1 MRNDINLMW
10 AEEELNNQELELL
23 AQKSMEQNVSPPSL
37 STKYYEDIERLCRE
51 QKLLNEDLRKV
62 SYLRIYIRHS

>member
-62 SYLRIYIRHS
+62 RYLRIYI

>member
-23 AQKSMEQNVSPPSL
+23 AQKSMEQNVPPPSL

-62 SYLRIYIRHS
+62 SYLRIYI